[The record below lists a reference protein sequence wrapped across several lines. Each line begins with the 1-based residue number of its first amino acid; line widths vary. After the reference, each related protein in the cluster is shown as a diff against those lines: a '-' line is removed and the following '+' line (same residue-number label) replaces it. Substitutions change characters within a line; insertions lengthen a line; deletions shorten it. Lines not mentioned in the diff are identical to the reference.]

1 MFHYCYNSVNE
12 AGCNLELVEVKKK
25 RKKWGSLVQMK
36 KMCLFLCSVML
47 FMMLPGFNNL
57 NTSAAEAASV
67 KIGLFYGSNAQS
79 QINISGDKGVSFC
92 AYDAKTGKYNNVY
105 NSEAGQ
111 TITIRKD
118 SYFIQSGTKFTPV
131 ASTGN
136 PTSGPFHIQLNG
148 TYKTYNDT
156 LSPIHSYSQKG
167 ITAYPVY
174 TDSGWQI
181 WTGFYV
187 SKSVA
192 EAAVNTVKS
201 KLGENTYTV
210 TYEVNSRIY
219 GTDQNG
225 KVLFMYA
232 SSSNILRG
240 RSLSSANP
248 NPIKIGTT
256 LYRGQV
262 ELNRLSDSD
271 MTIINV
277 LPFEEYLYGVVPNEM
292 PAYSHIEALKTQ
304 AVAARTYSY
313 KTINKHSKYG
323 FNLCATT
330 DCQVYKG
337 YSSENAN
344 TNKAVDE
351 TRDMVVTY
359 NGAIAETVFSA
370 STGGRTEDAG
380 NVWPNSIPYLK
391 SVEDKYES
399 GKSYNYNWTMKFTTD
414 EISSKL
420 KSYGLGTVTGIQI
433 TKYSA
438 AGRPIEMVI
447 KGTLNPEGVIITKE
461 RCRTFLSLPSQMYN
475 ISSDGNLNVQVNNK
489 IENVSL
495 GQIKVITKDG
505 EKTYTNPSQKVTIIS
520 ADGNESVV
528 SANPQVYVFTGKGWG
543 HAVGMSQEGAMGMA
557 KAGFTYEQILAHYY
571 TGTKVEI
578 KK

>member
-1 MFHYCYNSVNE
+1 
-12 AGCNLELVEVKKK
+12 
-25 RKKWGSLVQMK
+25 MK
-36 KMCLFLCSVML
+36 KMCLFLCIVML
-47 FMMLPGFNNL
+47 FTMLSFNNL

-67 KIGLFYGSNAQS
+67 KIGLYYGSTAQS
-79 QINISGDKGVSFC
+79 QINISGDKGVLFC
-92 AYDAKTGKYNNVY
+92 AYDVKTGKYNNVY
-105 NSEAGQ
+105 ESDAGQ
-111 TITIRKD
+111 TITLRKD

-131 ASTGN
+131 ALTGN
-136 PTSGPFHIQLNG
+136 PTSGPYHIQING
-148 TYKTYNDT
+148 TYTTYNDT
-156 LSPIHSYSQKG
+156 VSLSQSYSQKG
-167 ITAYPVY
+167 VTTYPVY
-174 TDSGWQI
+174 TDSGWQV

-187 SKSVA
+187 SKSA
-192 EAAVNTVKS
+192 SQAAVNTVKS

-210 TYEVNSRIY
+210 IDETNSRIY

-232 SSSNILRG
+232 SLSNLLRG
-240 RSLSSANP
+240 RSISSANP
-248 NPIKIGTT
+248 NPIKIGTS

-262 ELNRLSDSD
+262 ELNRLSGSD

-313 KTINKHSKYG
+313 KSINKHSKYG

-351 TRDMVVTY
+351 TRDIVVTY
-359 NGAIAETVFSA
+359 NGTLAETVFSA
-370 STGGRTEDAG
+370 STGGRTEDAA
-380 NVWPNSIPYLK
+380 NVWGNSIPYLK

-420 KSYGLGTVTGIQI
+420 KSYGLGTVTGIKI
-433 TKYSA
+433 TKYSS

-447 KGTLNPEGVIITKE
+447 TGTLKPEGVTITKD

-489 IENVSL
+489 TENIPLS
-495 GQIKVITKDG
+495 QIKIITKDG
-505 EKTYTNPSQKVTIIS
+505 EKTYNNPSQKVTIIG
-520 ADGNESVV
+520 ADGKESTV
-528 SANPQVYVFTGKGWG
+528 SASPDEYVFTGKGWG

-557 KAGFTYEQILAHYY
+557 KAGFTYEQILTHYY

>member
-1 MFHYCYNSVNE
+1 
-12 AGCNLELVEVKKK
+12 
-25 RKKWGSLVQMK
+25 MK
-36 KMCLFLCSVML
+36 KMCFFLGIVML

-67 KIGLFYGSNAQS
+67 KIGLFYGSTAQS
-79 QINISGDKGVSFC
+79 QINISCDKGVSFC
-92 AYDAKTGKYNNVY
+92 DYDIKTGKYNNTY

-111 TITIRKD
+111 TVTIRKD
-118 SYFIQSGTKFTPV
+118 SYFIQSGTNFKPV
-131 ASTGN
+131 ALNGN

-148 TYKTYNDT
+148 TYNTYNDT
-156 LSPIHSYSQKG
+156 VSPIQSYSQKG

-174 TDSGWQI
+174 TDLGWQI

-187 SKSVA
+187 SKSA
-192 EAAVNTVKS
+192 AQAAVNTIKS

-210 TYEVNSRIY
+210 IDEITTRIY
-219 GTDQNG
+219 GADLNG
-225 KVLFMYA
+225 NVLFMYA
-232 SSSNILRG
+232 SSVNLLRG
-240 RSLSSANP
+240 RSLSSTNP
-248 NPIKIGTT
+248 NPVKIGTS
-256 LYRGQV
+256 LYRGQI
-262 ELNRLSDSD
+262 EFNRLSGSD

-292 PAYSHIEALKTQ
+292 PAYSNIEALKTQ

-313 KTINKHSKYG
+313 KSINKHSKYG

-359 NGAIAETVFSA
+359 NGALAETVFSA
-370 STGGRTEDAG
+370 STGGRTEDAA
-380 NVWPNSIPYLK
+380 NVWGNSIPYLK

-399 GKSYNYNWTMKFTTD
+399 GKSYNYNWTMKFTAD
-414 EISSKL
+414 EISTKL
-420 KSYGLGTVTGIQI
+420 KSYGLGTVTGIKI

-438 AGRPIEMVI
+438 AGRPIELI
-447 KGTLNPEGVIITKE
+447 ITGTLKPEGVTITKD

-489 IENVSL
+489 TENVSL
-495 GQIKVITKDG
+495 SQIKVITKDG
-505 EKTYTNPSQKVTIIS
+505 EQTYTNPSQTVTIIS
-520 ADGNESVV
+520 ADGKESTI
-528 SANPQVYVFTGKGWG
+528 SANPAEYVFTGKGWG

-557 KAGFTYEQILAHYY
+557 KAGFTYEQILTHYY
-571 TGTKVEI
+571 TDTKVEI

>member
-1 MFHYCYNSVNE
+1 
-12 AGCNLELVEVKKK
+12 
-25 RKKWGSLVQMK
+25 MK
-36 KMCLFLCSVML
+36 KMCFFLGIVML

-67 KIGLFYGSNAQS
+67 KIGLFYGSTAQS
-79 QINISGDKGVSFC
+79 QINISCDKGVSFC
-92 AYDAKTGKYNNVY
+92 AYDMKTGKYNNIY

-111 TITIRKD
+111 TVTIRKD
-118 SYFIQSGTKFTPV
+118 SYFIQSGTNFKPV
-131 ASTGN
+131 ALNGN

-148 TYKTYNDT
+148 TYNTYNDT
-156 LSPIHSYSQKG
+156 VSPIQSYSQKG

-181 WTGFYV
+181 WTGFFV
-187 SKSVA
+187 SKSA
-192 EAAVNTVKS
+192 AQAAVNTVKS
-201 KLGENTYTV
+201 KLGETTYTV
-210 TYEVNSRIY
+210 IDEITTRIY
-219 GTDQNG
+219 GADLNG
-225 KVLFMYA
+225 NVLFMYA
-232 SSSNILRG
+232 SSVNLLRG

-248 NPIKIGTT
+248 NSVKIGTS
-256 LYRGQV
+256 LYRGQI
-262 ELNRLSDSD
+262 EFNRLSGSD

-292 PAYSHIEALKTQ
+292 PAYSNIEALKTQ

-313 KTINKHSKYG
+313 KSINKHSKYG

-359 NGAIAETVFSA
+359 NGALAETVFSA
-370 STGGRTEDAG
+370 STGGRTEDAA
-380 NVWPNSIPYLK
+380 NVWGNSIPYLK

-399 GKSYNYNWTMKFTTD
+399 GKSYNYNWTMKFTAD
-414 EISSKL
+414 EISTKL

-447 KGTLNPEGVIITKE
+447 TGTLKPEGVTITKD

-475 ISSDGNLNVQVNNK
+475 ISSDVNLNVQVNNK
-489 IENVSL
+489 TENVSL
-495 GQIKVITKDG
+495 SQIKVITKDG
-505 EKTYTNPSQKVTIIS
+505 EQTYTNPSQTVTIIS
-520 ADGNESVV
+520 ADGKESTV
-528 SANPQVYVFTGKGWG
+528 SASPAEYVFTGKGWG

-557 KAGFTYEQILAHYY
+557 KAGFTYEQILTHYY